1 MGHDYKPHFQF
12 SLVHLILSAN
22 FQATDMEVIQTVR
35 LRVRTIH
42 DQDHERFFMLQGD
55 PAVMRFIRPIKTREE
70 SDAAL
75 NEMLVAGE
83 PEEGGRWMVE
93 EKEGGRFVG
102 TLAIIPVPYD
112 TTKIQ
117 LGYALLPGEWGKGY
131 ATELAVAGLG
141 YFWKHSDRNEIYAIT
156 EVPNIASQ
164 KVLLKAGFHLLL
176 KREHEGKPIM
186 VYIAKRHS

>member
-1 MGHDYKPHFQF
+1 MVFE
-12 SLVHLILSAN
+12 
-22 FQATDMEVIQTVR
+22 TER
-35 LRVRTIH
+35 LRVRLIN
-42 DQDHERFFMLQGD
+42 QNDHERFYLLQGD

-75 NEMLVAGE
+75 NEMLASGE

-93 EKEGGRFVG
+93 EIEGGRFVG

-117 LGYALLPGEWGKGY
+117 LGYALLPGSWGKGY
-131 ATELAVAGLG
+131 ATELAMAGLD

-156 EVPNIASQ
+156 ETPNLASQ

-186 VYIAKRHS
+186 VYIMKRPALK

>member
-1 MGHDYKPHFQF
+1 MIFETER
-12 SLVHLILSAN
+12 LS
-22 FQATDMEVIQTVR
+22 VR
-35 LRVRTIH
+35 LVN
-42 DQDHERFFMLQGD
+42 DQDHDFFYQLQGN

-75 NEMLVAGE
+75 NEMLASGE

-93 EKEGGRFVG
+93 EKTGGRFVG

-117 LGYALLPGEWGKGY
+117 LGYALVPGEWGKGY

-176 KREHEGKPIM
+176 KREHEGKPIL
-186 VYIAKRHS
+186 VYIAKRRS

>member
-1 MGHDYKPHFQF
+1 
-12 SLVHLILSAN
+12 
-22 FQATDMEVIQTVR
+22 MEVLKTDR
-35 LRVRTIH
+35 LRVRTINN
-42 DQDHERFFMLQGD
+42 QDHERFFLLQGD

-70 SDAAL
+70 SDKAL
-75 NEMLVAGE
+75 NEMLASGE

-93 EKEGGRFVG
+93 EKDSNRFVG

-117 LGYALLPGEWGKGY
+117 LGYALVPGFWGKGY
-131 ATELAVAGLG
+131 ATELAIAGLD

-176 KREHEGKPIM
+176 KREHEGKPII
-186 VYIAKRHS
+186 VYIAKRKGSSTSAK

>member
-1 MGHDYKPHFQF
+1 
-12 SLVHLILSAN
+12 
-22 FQATDMEVIQTVR
+22 MEVLKTDR
-35 LRVRTIH
+35 LRVRTINN
-42 DQDHERFFMLQGD
+42 QDHERFFLLQGD
-55 PAVMRFIRPIKTREE
+55 PVVMRFIRPIKTREE
-70 SDAAL
+70 SDMAL
-75 NEMLVAGE
+75 NEMLASGE

-93 EKEGGRFVG
+93 EKDSNRFVG

-117 LGYALLPGEWGKGY
+117 LGYALVPGCWGKGY
-131 ATELAVAGLG
+131 ATELAIAGLD

-176 KREHEGKPIM
+176 KREHEGKPII
-186 VYIAKRHS
+186 VYIAKRKGSSTSAK